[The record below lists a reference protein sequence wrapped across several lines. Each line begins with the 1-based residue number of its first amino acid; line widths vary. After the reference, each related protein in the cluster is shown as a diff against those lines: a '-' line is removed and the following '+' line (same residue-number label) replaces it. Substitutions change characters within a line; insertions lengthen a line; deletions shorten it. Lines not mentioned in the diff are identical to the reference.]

1 MKKSIGVSITGTG
14 NDQTIYT
21 VPTGYKAIV
30 TMFFISNVGG
40 STTTVGAH
48 WHDGSVV
55 PFLGSKSLGAGDY
68 IIFGGGEGLYMAL
81 EQGDYIDVN
90 VATGGNCGC
99 IISFD
104 LVRADSQ

>member
-1 MKKSIGVSITGTG
+1 MKKSVGRSITGTG
-14 NDQTIYT
+14 ADITVFT

-40 STTTVGAH
+40 STTTVNAH
-48 WHDGSVV
+48 WHDGTTV

-68 IIFGGGEGLYMAL
+68 VIFGGGEGLYMAM

-90 VATGGNCGC
+90 VASGGSCGL
-99 IISFD
+99 IISYD